1 MPGRWARRS
10 WRWSWSRLY
19 ETRAEVRL
27 ARRRRARTGRM
38 GENMADTVLTVDA
51 RGDACP
57 IPVVKT
63 RKALGALA
71 GPGSVGALVD
81 NAIAGTRARLGEKEW
96 RVTVTASAALA
107 VSDAEA
113 ESATCEVPVPGAPS
127 FSPAPRRVVVAITSE
142 CMGTGDDVL
151 GRKLMGSFIYSLTQL
166 DELPATVLLYNGGAH
181 LSCEGSAALE
191 DLRGLAASGV
201 EVLTCG
207 TCLDHYGIADTLAVG
222 EVTNMYVIAQRLTGA
237 SLVVRPEGRRRGG
250 GRWRACGCRLWW

>member
-1 MPGRWARRS
+1 
-10 WRWSWSRLY
+10 
-19 ETRAEVRL
+19 
-27 ARRRRARTGRM
+27 
-38 GENMADTVLTVDA
+38 MADTMLTIDA
-51 RGDACP
+51 RGEACP
-57 IPVVKT
+57 IPVVRT
-63 RKALGALA
+63 LKALGALA
-71 GPGSVGALVD
+71 GPGSVETLVD
-81 NAIAGTRARLGEKEW
+81 NEIAVQNLTRMGEGKGCAVASERLGEKEW
-96 RVTVTASAALA
+96 RVTVTTMVALG

-113 ESATCEVPVPGAPS
+113 ESATCEVPGALS
-127 FSPAPRRVVVAITSE
+127 FSPAAPKNVVVAITSE

-151 GRKLMGSFIYSLTQL
+151 GRKLMGSFVYSLTQL

-237 SLVVRPEGRRRGG
+237 SLVVRP
-250 GRWRACGCRLWW
+250 

>member
-1 MPGRWARRS
+1 
-10 WRWSWSRLY
+10 
-19 ETRAEVRL
+19 
-27 ARRRRARTGRM
+27 
-38 GENMADTVLTVDA
+38 MADTVLTIDA

-63 RKALGALA
+63 LKALGALA
-71 GPGSVGALVD
+71 GPGSVETLVD
-81 NAIAGTRARLGEKEW
+81 NEIAVQNLTRMGEGKGCTVTSERLGEKEW
-96 RVTVTASAALA
+96 RVTVAASAALA
-107 VSDAEA
+107 VSDVEA
-113 ESATCEVPVPGAPS
+113 DSATCEVPTPGAPS
-127 FSPAPRRVVVAITSE
+127 AAAPAARKVVVAITSE

-151 GRKLMGSFIYSLTQL
+151 GRKLMGSFVYSLTQL

-207 TCLDHYGIADTLAVG
+207 TCLDHYGIADRLAVG

-237 SLVVRPEGRRRGG
+237 SLVVRP
-250 GRWRACGCRLWW
+250 

>member
-1 MPGRWARRS
+1 
-10 WRWSWSRLY
+10 
-19 ETRAEVRL
+19 
-27 ARRRRARTGRM
+27 
-38 GENMADTVLTVDA
+38 MADMVLTVDA

-63 RKALGALA
+63 LKALGALA
-71 GPGSVGALVD
+71 GPGSVETLVD
-81 NAIAGTRARLGEKEW
+81 NEIAVANLTRMGEGKGCAVATERLDEKEW

-113 ESATCEVPVPGAPS
+113 ESATCEVPVAGAPS
-127 FSPAPRRVVVAITSE
+127 FSPAPKNVVVAITSE

-151 GRKLMGSFIYSLTQL
+151 GRKLMGSFVYSLTQL

-191 DLRGLAASGV
+191 DLRGLATSGV

-207 TCLDHYGIADTLAVG
+207 TCLDHYGIANTLAVG

-237 SLVVRPEGRRRGG
+237 SLVVRP
-250 GRWRACGCRLWW
+250 

>member
-1 MPGRWARRS
+1 
-10 WRWSWSRLY
+10 
-19 ETRAEVRL
+19 
-27 ARRRRARTGRM
+27 
-38 GENMADTVLTVDA
+38 MADTVLTIDA
-51 RGDACP
+51 RGEACP
-57 IPVVKT
+57 IPVVRT
-63 RKALGALA
+63 LKALGALA
-71 GPGSVGALVD
+71 GPGSVETLVD
-81 NAIAGTRARLGEKEW
+81 NEIAVQNLTRMGEGKGCSVTSERLGEKEW
-96 RVTVTASAALA
+96 RVTVSTSVALG

-113 ESATCEVPVPGAPS
+113 ESATCEVPVPGA
-127 FSPAPRRVVVAITSE
+127 AAARKNVVVAIASE
-142 CMGTGDDVL
+142 CMGVGDDVL

-237 SLVVRPEGRRRGG
+237 SLVVRP
-250 GRWRACGCRLWW
+250 

>member
-1 MPGRWARRS
+1 
-10 WRWSWSRLY
+10 
-19 ETRAEVRL
+19 
-27 ARRRRARTGRM
+27 
-38 GENMADTVLTVDA
+38 MADMVLTVDA

-63 RKALGALA
+63 LKALGALA
-71 GPGSVGALVD
+71 GPGSVETLVD
-81 NAIAGTRARLGEKEW
+81 NEIAVANLTRMGEGKGCAVASERLGEKEW
-96 RVTVTASAALA
+96 RVTVTTPVALG

-113 ESATCEVPVPGAPS
+113 ESATCEVPAPGAVS
-127 FSPAPRRVVVAITSE
+127 FSPAPKNVVVAITSE

-151 GRKLMGSFIYSLTQL
+151 GRKLMGSFVYSLTQL

-237 SLVVRPEGRRRGG
+237 SLVVRP
-250 GRWRACGCRLWW
+250 

>member
-1 MPGRWARRS
+1 M
-10 WRWSWSRLY
+10 
-19 ETRAEVRL
+19 
-27 ARRRRARTGRM
+27 
-38 GENMADTVLTVDA
+38 LTIDA
-51 RGDACP
+51 RGEACP
-57 IPVVKT
+57 IPVVRT
-63 RKALGALA
+63 LKALAALA
-71 GPGSVGALVD
+71 GPGSVETLVD
-81 NAIAGTRARLGEKEW
+81 NEVAVQNLTRMGEGKGCAVASERLGEKEW
-96 RVTVTASAALA
+96 RVTVTTDVALG

-113 ESATCEVPVPGAPS
+113 ESATCEVPTPGAPS
-127 FSPAPRRVVVAITSE
+127 AAAPAARKVVVAITSE

-151 GRKLMGSFIYSLTQL
+151 GRKLMGSFVYSLTQL

-237 SLVVRPEGRRRGG
+237 SLVVRP
-250 GRWRACGCRLWW
+250 

>member
-1 MPGRWARRS
+1 
-10 WRWSWSRLY
+10 
-19 ETRAEVRL
+19 
-27 ARRRRARTGRM
+27 
-38 GENMADTVLTVDA
+38 MADTVLTVDA

-63 RKALGALA
+63 LKALGALA
-71 GPGSVGALVD
+71 GPGSVETLVD
-81 NAIAGTRARLGEKEW
+81 NEIAVQNLTRMGEGKGCTVTSERLGEKEW
-96 RVTVTASAALA
+96 RVTVAASAALA
-107 VSDAEA
+107 VSDVEA
-113 ESATCEVPVPGAPS
+113 ESATCEVPTPGAPS
-127 FSPAPRRVVVAITSE
+127 AAAPAARKVVVAITSE

-151 GRKLMGSFIYSLTQL
+151 GRKLMGSFVYSLTQL

-207 TCLDHYGIADTLAVG
+207 TCLDHYGIADRLAVG

-237 SLVVRPEGRRRGG
+237 SLVVRP
-250 GRWRACGCRLWW
+250 

>member
-1 MPGRWARRS
+1 
-10 WRWSWSRLY
+10 
-19 ETRAEVRL
+19 
-27 ARRRRARTGRM
+27 
-38 GENMADTVLTVDA
+38 MADTVLTIDA

-63 RKALGALA
+63 LKALGALA
-71 GPGSVGALVD
+71 GPGSVETLVD
-81 NAIAGTRARLGEKEW
+81 NEIAVQNLTRMGEGKGCTVTSERLGEKEW
-96 RVTVTASAALA
+96 RVTVAASAALA
-107 VSDAEA
+107 VSDVEA
-113 ESATCEVPVPGAPS
+113 ESATCEVPTPGAPS
-127 FSPAPRRVVVAITSE
+127 AAAPAARKVVVAITSE

-151 GRKLMGSFIYSLTQL
+151 GRKLMGSFVYSLTQL

-207 TCLDHYGIADTLAVG
+207 TCLDHYGIADRLAVG

-237 SLVVRPEGRRRGG
+237 SLVVRP
-250 GRWRACGCRLWW
+250 

>member
-1 MPGRWARRS
+1 
-10 WRWSWSRLY
+10 
-19 ETRAEVRL
+19 
-27 ARRRRARTGRM
+27 
-38 GENMADTVLTVDA
+38 MADTMLTIDA
-51 RGDACP
+51 RGEACP
-57 IPVVKT
+57 IPVVRT
-63 RKALGALA
+63 LKALGALA
-71 GPGSVGALVD
+71 GPGSVETLVD
-81 NAIAGTRARLGEKEW
+81 NEIAVQNLTRMGEGKGCAVASERLGEKEW
-96 RVTVTASAALA
+96 RVTVTTSVALG

-113 ESATCEVPVPGAPS
+113 ESATCEVPGALS
-127 FSPAPRRVVVAITSE
+127 FSPAAPKNVVVAITSE

-151 GRKLMGSFIYSLTQL
+151 GRKLMGSFVYSLTQL

-237 SLVVRPEGRRRGG
+237 SLVVRP
-250 GRWRACGCRLWW
+250 

>member
-1 MPGRWARRS
+1 
-10 WRWSWSRLY
+10 
-19 ETRAEVRL
+19 
-27 ARRRRARTGRM
+27 
-38 GENMADTVLTVDA
+38 MAVLTIDA
-51 RGDACP
+51 RGEACP
-57 IPVVKT
+57 IPVVRT
-63 RKALGALA
+63 LRALGALA
-71 GPGSVGALVD
+71 GPGSVETLVD
-81 NAIAGTRARLGEKEW
+81 NEIAVANLTRMGEGKGCAVASERLGEKEW
-96 RVTVTASAALA
+96 RVTVTTTVALG

-113 ESATCEVPVPGAPS
+113 ESATCEVPGASS
-127 FSPAPRRVVVAITSE
+127 FSPTPRRVVVAITSE

-151 GRKLMGSFIYSLTQL
+151 GRKLMGSFVYSLTQL

-237 SLVVRPEGRRRGG
+237 SLVVRP
-250 GRWRACGCRLWW
+250 